1 MIFLGLKEEE
11 SFTPSSNIEP
21 IEDKDYNNEHN
32 ERALFKCAQCT
43 KILRV
48 YYRGDTQRIFAPKTK
63 FDPFKK
69 NFSIPWINVCKRP

>member
-1 MIFLGLKEEE
+1 M
-11 SFTPSSNIEP
+11 
-21 IEDKDYNNEHN
+21 NNEYGLSKPYNYIGLSCAHN

-69 NFSIPWINVCKRP
+69 KF